1 MLICF
6 EGLDGSGK
14 DTAICNLNKAV
25 LNEQF
30 PRLSKYQNTLIT
42 REPTNLG
49 ESGKKIISFLTNE
62 IELDNQSRLEL
73 YINNRIEHSAWIR
86 ALQAPFKNSFD
97 MMIFCSRYDL
107 STFAYQGAYG
117 ADPEDMYR
125 RHNYN
130 SDEGAIIP
138 QLTFFLSAN
147 ADTCLERIK
156 KRKEQSEYFETLD
169 KLKKISDSYINMIDF
184 LRKKDNRKIE
194 IIDAARTPE
203 QVNKDILSAFSKLLE

>member
-25 LNEQF
+25 LNGQF

-42 REPTNLG
+42 REPTNIG
-49 ESGKKIISFLTNE
+49 FSGKKIISFLSKK

-73 YINNRIEHSAWIR
+73 YINNRIDHSMWIR
-86 ALQAPFKNSFD
+86 SLQSPFDNNFD
-97 MMIFCSRYDL
+97 MMIFCNRYDL

-117 ADPEDMYR
+117 ADPEDIYQ

-130 SDEGAIIP
+130 NIKGAIIP
-138 QLTFFLSAN
+138 EITFFLSIDVN
-147 ADTCLERIK
+147 TCLERIR
-156 KRKEQSEYFETLD
+156 KRKEQIEYFETLD
-169 KLKKISDSYINMIDF
+169 KLKKISNSYINMIDF
-184 LRKKDNRKIE
+184 LKKKDNRKIE
-194 IIDAARTPE
+194 IIDASKSPE
-203 QVNKDILSAFSKLLE
+203 QMSEDISVAFSKLLK